1 VICLLIYDI
10 EHDGL
15 RAKVADACLDYG
27 LARIQY
33 SAFLGDLSRNRQG
46 ELLQKIRRL
55 AGRRQANV
63 QVFPICEKDMG
74 LRRQVVTG
82 ETAGQAGQDS
92 GPRHGAVSLRWR
104 DRQG

>member
-1 VICLLIYDI
+1 MICLLIYDI

-15 RAKVADACLDYG
+15 RAKVADVCLDYG

-33 SAFLGDLSRNRQG
+33 SAFLGDISRNRQG

-63 QVFPICEKDMG
+63 QVFPICEKDVG
-74 LRRQVVTG
+74 LRKEIVIAGNREPAAGNGVAGSRQ
-82 ETAGQAGQDS
+82 
-92 GPRHGAVSLRWR
+92 
-104 DRQG
+104 